1 MSINDFKPN
10 PDDITS
16 IDGID
21 ISEGCPPSNMN
32 DAVRHVM
39 SNLHDLVNK
48 TDVTQSTSGWMS
60 SADKIK
66 LDSIEKAT
74 QLPKESGVA
83 TIGTSNKYATEDHV
97 HPIQTSVTG
106 NAGTATKLQTAR
118 SITLSD
124 GAISTPISFDG
135 SSDITLPVTQL
146 DSGKLQHL
154 RLADTGTSYIKTL
167 YDVCMN
173 AWIGTPSADSIGA
186 LKITLPVSWSTTFFS
201 FDIELI
207 KLSTPDHN
215 SRIHIEAYSYGA
227 SSKWIGQQCDQLGK
241 NYRARLGHDG
251 EKCCILIGNTTHTWS
266 DFVVIVHKVTCG
278 YNGYNS
284 ITRDGWSIDI
294 LKDDSTITAITEPI
308 VNKNTTAN
316 KFNSTRTIS
325 LTGDLTGTSVWDG
338 SNNLSID
345 SNVTACSAN
354 VVARHADQN
363 TVGMVNPVDQG
374 LINISR
380 ACRTAFMPA
389 NGIKIEHST
398 NGTEWIPTTLSE
410 TNQRKIFAVRTSS
423 PSSVTIGPEDSTG
436 DMKIGYQTRITVS
449 PVDRYCIVN
458 MMYVW
463 ISTGGHDITCD
474 IEYSTIGAKDTF
486 TVLRQDV
493 PVTGW
498 GGPNVIYFPQK
509 TFGGDDVAQL
519 GNGYSFRFTFK
530 ITKLSTTHPTTHPS
544 LTDLRMY
551 GPMWHGSTAVEYSM
565 PYKDSIFDWD
575 VDKNVIFPATVYAP
589 TFSGN
594 ATSATKLATARTI
607 SLTGDV
613 TGSTSFDGSGNVSL
627 TTVVADDS
635 HNHTIDN
642 VDSLQTTLDSKA
654 SLLSPAL
661 TGTPTAPTAD
671 VGTNTNQIATTEF
684 VASTVNNVSLAVTK
698 LESLP
703 NTRAEILAKNTDFT
717 VPSYKVGSN
726 TLMVFING
734 VHGMAGEDATL
745 YAYKEMGTVGTMSTT
760 IQFHDD
766 IAIDHSIFAIV
777 FGLNI

>member
-21 ISEGCPPSNMN
+21 ISEGCSPSNVN

-48 TDVTQSTSGWMS
+48 TDVTQSTSGYMS
-60 SADKIK
+60 AADKTK
-66 LDSIEKAT
+66 LDSIDKAT
-74 QLPKESGVA
+74 QLPKESGTA

-97 HPIQTSVTG
+97 HPLQTSVTG

-118 SITLSD
+118 TIAISD

-154 RLADTGTSYIKTL
+154 KLADTGTSYIKTL

-173 AWIGTPSADSIGA
+173 AWIGITAADSIGA

-207 KLSTPDHN
+207 KLSSPDYN

-227 SSKWIGQQCDQLGK
+227 NSRWLGEQCDQLGK
-241 NYRARLGHDG
+241 NYRVRLGHDG
-251 EKCCILIGNTTHTWS
+251 EKCCILIGDTAHTWN

-278 YNGYNS
+278 YHGYSS
-284 ITRDGWSIDI
+284 ITRDGWLIDI
-294 LKDDSTITAITEPI
+294 LKNDSTITAITEPI

-316 KFNSTRTIS
+316 K
-325 LTGDLTGTSVWDG
+325 LV
-338 SNNLSID
+338 
-345 SNVTACSAN
+345 
-354 VVARHADQN
+354 
-363 TVGMVNPVDQG
+363 
-374 LINISR
+374 
-380 ACRTAFMPA
+380 
-389 NGIKIEHST
+389 
-398 NGTEWIPTTLSE
+398 
-410 TNQRKIFAVRTSS
+410 
-423 PSSVTIGPEDSTG
+423 
-436 DMKIGYQTRITVS
+436 
-449 PVDRYCIVN
+449 
-458 MMYVW
+458 
-463 ISTGGHDITCD
+463 
-474 IEYSTIGAKDTF
+474 
-486 TVLRQDV
+486 
-493 PVTGW
+493 
-498 GGPNVIYFPQK
+498 
-509 TFGGDDVAQL
+509 
-519 GNGYSFRFTFK
+519 
-530 ITKLSTTHPTTHPS
+530 
-544 LTDLRMY
+544 
-551 GPMWHGSTAVEYSM
+551 
-565 PYKDSIFDWD
+565 
-575 VDKNVIFPATVYAP
+575 
-589 TFSGN
+589 
-594 ATSATKLATARTI
+594 TARTI

-635 HNHTIDN
+635 HNHIIDN
-642 VDSLQTTLDSKA
+642 IDNLQTTLNNKA
-654 SLLSPAL
+654 PLLSPAL
-661 TGTPTAPTAD
+661 IGTPTAPTAN

-684 VASTVNNVSLAVTK
+684 VASTVNNVSLTVTK
-698 LESLP
+698 SESLP

-766 IAIDHSIFAIV
+766 IATDHSIFAIV